1 MRRAAPAAAPVA
13 VDKEVKRK
21 QRMGDIKLDLHRVL
35 LDNLNLAA
43 LEHATE
49 ADLRAEINAISA
61 EHLNDNAIVLGRED
75 RIILNK
81 ELYDEVTGLGPL
93 ETLLQDESVND
104 ILVNGPQQIFV
115 ERSGKLE
122 LTDVTFKDERHL
134 LRIIDKI
141 VSAVGRRVDES
152 KPYVDARL
160 KDGSRFNAMVPPVAV
175 DGSLVSIRKFKKD
188 KLGIDDL
195 VQFGAF
201 SEEMAAYLQAAVST
215 RLNVIV
221 SGGTGSGKTTTLN
234 ALSSFIADD
243 ERILTIEDTAEL
255 QLQQTH
261 VGRMES
267 RPPNVEGKG
276 EVSPRDCLKNALR
289 MRPDR
294 IIVGETRGEEVID
307 MLQAMNTGH
316 DGSMTTIHANNPRDG
331 ISRLENM
338 VAMAGIEMP
347 LKAVRSQISSA
358 VNLIVQASRL
368 QDGSRRMTSITEI
381 TGMEGDVISMQ
392 EIFRFQR
399 VGPDARQQD
408 HRPLSQP
415 QACAA
420 TSPSAS
426 ASGAMICPRPSLNPS
441 QRSKPHGHQCR
452 THHLRSDLYRRA
464 GARRRA
470 SIWRL
475 FGRSISLNSRV
486 NRRLEMIEKGDTPRG
501 GAGQICARRCSST
514 RKSKGIPLYS
524 LWLSEKAQKG
534 RDCLLPATADHGDGR
549 PFGSVLPWPD
559 RRHRDR
565 STRAHRRLHR
575 HGGRCCVYVGVHESQ
590 QAHGDHRRTAPRC
603 GRADGA
609 LLARR
614 SPVHQRHH
622 HREQRNPRPACLRI
636 RCDRG

>member
-1 MRRAAPAAAPVA
+1 MAKVANPEAAAKVARKASPAAAAQVVPM
-13 VDKEVKRK
+13 DKERKRK
-21 QRMGDIKLDLHRVL
+21 DRIGDLKLELHRVL
-35 LDNLNLAA
+35 LDSLNLAA
-43 LEHATE
+43 LENASETE
-49 ADLRAEINAISA
+49 LRQEIQAITSEFLEEKA
-61 EHLNDNAIVLGRED
+61 IILNRED
-75 RIILNK
+75 RQILNK

-93 ETLLQDESVND
+93 ETLLQDDTVND

-115 ERSGKLE
+115 ERDGKLQ
-122 LTDVTFKDERHL
+122 LTDIKFKDERHL
-134 LRIIDKI
+134 MRIIDKI

-152 KPYVDARL
+152 NPYVDARL

-195 VQFGAF
+195 VNFGAF
-201 SEEMAAYLQAAVST
+201 TEEMAAYLQAAVAT

-234 ALSSFIADD
+234 ALSSFIDND

-316 DGSMTTIHANNPRDG
+316 DGSMTTIHANSARDG
-331 ISRLENM
+331 VSRLENM
-338 VAMAGIEMP
+338 IAMAGIEMP

-392 EIFRFQR
+392 EIFRYQR
-399 VGPDARQQD
+399 VGLTPDNKIIG
-408 HRPLSQP
+408 HFT
-415 QACAA
+415 A
-420 TSPSAS
+420 T
-426 ASGAMICPRPSLNPS
+426 GV
-441 QRSKPHGHQCR
+441 RSHYAERFRMWGY
-452 THHLRSDLYRRA
+452 D
-464 GARRRA
+464 
-470 SIWRL
+470 
-475 FGRSISLNSRV
+475 
-486 NRRLEMIEKGDTPRG
+486 
-501 GAGQICARRCSST
+501 
-514 RKSKGIPLYS
+514 
-524 LWLSEKAQKG
+524 
-534 RDCLLPATADHGDGR
+534 LPAAI
-549 PFGSVLPWPD
+549 
-559 RRHRDR
+559 
-565 STRAHRRLHR
+565 
-575 HGGRCCVYVGVHESQ
+575 YE
-590 QAHGDHRRTAPRC
+590 
-603 GRADGA
+603 
-609 LLARR
+609 
-614 SPVHQRHH
+614 PVAAQ
-622 HREQRNPRPACLRI
+622 
-636 RCDRG
+636 

>member
-1 MRRAAPAAAPVA
+1 MFSKYKKPSATAPAAAQPSKVTELAKVA
-13 VDKEVKRK
+13 TPEAAAKVARKASPAAAAQVVPMDKERKRK
-21 QRMGDIKLDLHRVL
+21 DRIGDLKLELHRVL
-35 LDNLNLAA
+35 LDSLNLAA
-43 LEHATE
+43 LENASETE
-49 ADLRAEINAISA
+49 LRQEIQAITSEFLEEKA
-61 EHLNDNAIVLGRED
+61 IILNRED
-75 RIILNK
+75 CQILNK

-93 ETLLQDESVND
+93 ETLLQDDSVND

-115 ERSGKLE
+115 ERAGKLQ
-122 LTDVTFKDERHL
+122 LTDITFKDERHL

-152 KPYVDARL
+152 NPYVDARL

-195 VQFGAF
+195 VDFGAF
-201 SEEMAAYLQAAVST
+201 TEEMAAYLQAAVAT

-234 ALSSFIADD
+234 ALSSFIDND

-316 DGSMTTIHANNPRDG
+316 DGSMTTIHANSARDG
-331 ISRLENM
+331 VSRLENM
-338 VAMAGIEMP
+338 IAMAGIEMP

-392 EIFRFQR
+392 EILRYQR
-399 VGPDARQQD
+399 VGLTPDNKIIG
-408 HRPLSQP
+408 HFT
-415 QACAA
+415 A
-420 TSPSAS
+420 T
-426 ASGAMICPRPSLNPS
+426 GV
-441 QRSKPHGHQCR
+441 RSHYAERFRMWGY
-452 THHLRSDLYRRA
+452 D
-464 GARRRA
+464 
-470 SIWRL
+470 
-475 FGRSISLNSRV
+475 
-486 NRRLEMIEKGDTPRG
+486 
-501 GAGQICARRCSST
+501 
-514 RKSKGIPLYS
+514 
-524 LWLSEKAQKG
+524 
-534 RDCLLPATADHGDGR
+534 LPAAI
-549 PFGSVLPWPD
+549 
-559 RRHRDR
+559 
-565 STRAHRRLHR
+565 
-575 HGGRCCVYVGVHESQ
+575 YE
-590 QAHGDHRRTAPRC
+590 
-603 GRADGA
+603 
-609 LLARR
+609 
-614 SPVHQRHH
+614 PVAAQ
-622 HREQRNPRPACLRI
+622 
-636 RCDRG
+636 